1 MTSIE
6 YRGYEIRAVPYQLAK
21 SGEWTVD
28 ILIVKDTGTQVKHR
42 KFSAGNTY
50 KIQDEAVQHCIDF
63 GQQIIDGKVQTC
75 SVSDL

>member
-6 YRGYEIRAVPYQLAK
+6 YKGYEIRAVPYQLAE

-42 KFSAGNTY
+42 KFSAGNRY
-50 KIQDEAVQHCIDF
+50 KTRDEAAQHCLNF
-63 GQQIIDGKVQTC
+63 GQQIIDGKVQSCT
-75 SVSDL
+75 VGDL